1 MRTGKN
7 GIALIQKFEGLRLT
21 SYQDPIGI
29 WTIGYGHTGADVKP
43 GLTINHSQVFILLQ
57 QDLERFESGV
67 SKSVKVPLTQ
77 NQFDA
82 LISFSYNV
90 GLGNFNKSTLLKRLN
105 EANYSGAADQ
115 FPRWNKAGGEILKGL
130 VNRRNAEA
138 ALFRESEA

>member
-1 MRTGKN
+1 MQTGKN

-21 SYQDPIGI
+21 SYQDSVGI
-29 WTIGYGHTGADVKP
+29 WTIGDGHTGADVKP
-43 GLTINHSQVFILLQ
+43 GMTINPSQVLILLQ

-67 SKSVKVPLTQ
+67 NKSVKVPLTQ

-90 GLGNFNKSTLLKRLN
+90 GLGNFSKSTLLKRLN

-115 FPRWNKAGGEILKGL
+115 FPRWNKAGGQILKGL
-130 VNRRNAEA
+130 VDRRNAEA